1 MNPIYDPL
9 EFIDK
14 VGILTIAIVGS
25 FVTIKFLNSI
35 YENIYEPFIN
45 TVVDS
50 KRTGEYYL
58 KIGKFYIPID
68 DIVKEFIKWVIIIV
82 LLMIFYN
89 IFAHKYKKN

>member
-14 VGILTIAIVGS
+14 IGILTIAVVGS

-45 TVVDS
+45 TLITS
-50 KRTGEYYL
+50 RGTSEYYL
-58 KIGKFYIPID
+58 KIGNFYIPVD
-68 DIVKEFIKWVIIIV
+68 DIIKEFIKWVIIIV
-82 LLMIFYN
+82 LLMILYN
-89 IFAHKYKKN
+89 ILVHKYIKN